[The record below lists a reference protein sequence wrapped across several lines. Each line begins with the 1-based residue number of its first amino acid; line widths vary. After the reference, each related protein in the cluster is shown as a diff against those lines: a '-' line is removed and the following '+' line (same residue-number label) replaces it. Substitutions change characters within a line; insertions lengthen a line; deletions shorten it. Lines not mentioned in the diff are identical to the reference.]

1 MLIEKKCI
9 FFIIYKLNYTTLPK
23 WVFLETR
30 VLISVDEGM
39 HVTECVLLFF
49 DKWDDE
55 EDESAHFQKQL
66 KCVRD

>member
-1 MLIEKKCI
+1 MKTNCI
-9 FFIIYKLNYTTLPK
+9 TLPCLS
-23 WVFLETR
+23 VFLETR
-30 VLISVDEGM
+30 VRISIDEGM

>member
-9 FFIIYKLNYTTLPK
+9 FFMKTK

-49 DKWDDE
+49 DK
-55 EDESAHFQKQL
+55 
-66 KCVRD
+66 

>member
-9 FFIIYKLNYTTLPK
+9 FYESKLHYTNLPK